1 MKKLFIIFLF
11 SGCSQNKTEHKLKVT
26 DTTIYYDSMILINES
41 P

>member
-11 SGCSQNKTEHKLKVT
+11 LGCSEKQPKHSLKVT
-26 DTTIYYDSMILINES
+26 DSIIYYDSMILINET